1 MSHSADLDHLQAQ
14 NERQVA
20 AAKAAEDA
28 THELAR
34 AANGNGGHVMPAPT
48 VYEILGN
55 LKVMMWQLREVTD
68 FLPRGLAC
76 SLEDDRL
83 AVYDYDIYGA
93 GGDREPAAQ
102 IDLAAEHLA
111 AISTALRAAAE
122 HAERAQQALVGQGY
136 NEAPSEGAA
145 ESDVRTS

>member
-1 MSHSADLDHLQAQ
+1 MSHSTDLGHLQAQ

-20 AAKAAEDA
+20 AANAAAEA
-28 THELAR
+28 TQELAR
-34 AANGNGGHVMPAPT
+34 SANGNGGHVMPAPT
-48 VYEILGN
+48 VYDILGN

-68 FLPRGLAC
+68 FLPRGLAF

-83 AVYDYDIYGA
+83 AVYDRDVYGA

-102 IDLAAEHLA
+102 IGVAAEHLA

-122 HAERAQQALVGQGY
+122 HAESAQQALAGQGY
-136 NEAPSEGAA
+136 DEA
-145 ESDVRTS
+145 R

>member
-1 MSHSADLDHLQAQ
+1 MSHSTDLGHLLAQ

-34 AANGNGGHVMPAPT
+34 AANGNGGHVTPAPT

-68 FLPRGLAC
+68 FLPRGLAY
-76 SLEDDRL
+76 SLQDDRL
-83 AVYDYDIYGA
+83 AVYDRDIYGT
-93 GGDREPAAQ
+93 GGDRQPAAQ
-102 IDLAAEHLA
+102 VGVAAEHLA

-122 HAERAQQALVGQGY
+122 HAESAQQALAGQGF
-136 NEAPSEGAA
+136 NE
-145 ESDVRTS
+145 TN

>member
-1 MSHSADLDHLQAQ
+1 MSHSTDLGHLQAQ

-20 AAKAAEDA
+20 AANAAEEA

-34 AANGNGGHVMPAPT
+34 SANGNSGHVMPAPT
-48 VYEILGN
+48 VYDILGN

-68 FLPRGLAC
+68 FLPRGLAF

-83 AVYDYDIYGA
+83 AVYDRDIYGT

-102 IDLAAEHLA
+102 IGVAAEHLA

-122 HAERAQQALVGQGY
+122 HAESAQQALAGQGY
-136 NEAPSEGAA
+136 DEA
-145 ESDVRTS
+145 R

>member
-1 MSHSADLDHLQAQ
+1 MSHSTDLGHLLAQ

-34 AANGNGGHVMPAPT
+34 AANGNGGHVTPAPT

-68 FLPRGLAC
+68 FLPRGLAY
-76 SLEDDRL
+76 SLQDDRL
-83 AVYDYDIYGA
+83 AVYDRDIYGT
-93 GGDREPAAQ
+93 GGDRQPAAQ
-102 IDLAAEHLA
+102 VGVAAEHLA

-122 HAERAQQALVGQGY
+122 HAESAQQALAGQGY
-136 NEAPSEGAA
+136 DEA
-145 ESDVRTS
+145 R